1 VKAEVKEVDMAAAR
15 AAQRKEEEDRRQADR
30 LSKDRAKRE
39 AEIARKNAEIAKKQ
53 ADEDS
58 KRERALSEAAA
69 RLKQAQTAY
78 QAEVEK
84 AKGGSNEKSGSTTK
98 Q

>member
-1 VKAEVKEVDMAAAR
+1 M
-15 AAQRKEEEDRRQADR
+15 
-30 LSKDRAKRE
+30 
-39 AEIARKNAEIAKKQ
+39 AKKQ

-58 KRERALSEAAA
+58 KREKALSEAAA